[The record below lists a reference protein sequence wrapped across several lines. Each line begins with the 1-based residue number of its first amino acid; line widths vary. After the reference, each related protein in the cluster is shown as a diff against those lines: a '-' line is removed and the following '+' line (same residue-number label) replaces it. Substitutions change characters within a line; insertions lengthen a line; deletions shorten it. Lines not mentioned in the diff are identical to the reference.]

1 MISNAS
7 LRMSGH

>member
-7 LRMSGH
+7 LKVK